1 MSDMMSKVQTLR
13 QKFHQLDI
21 EVDGGVGPN
30 TIHQCANAG
39 ANWIVSG
46 TAITGS
52 QNPRQVMELM
62 RIAVNDAI
70 QRSQL
75 ER

>member
-1 MSDMMSKVQTLR
+1 MPEMMSKVQVLR
-13 QKFHQLDI
+13 QKYRELDI

-30 TIHQCANAG
+30 TIHECANSG
-39 ANWIVSG
+39 ANMIVSG
-46 TAITGS
+46 TAVINA
-52 QNPRQVMELM
+52 QNPRQVMQHM
-62 RIAVNDAI
+62 RDVVNEAI

>member
-1 MSDMMSKVQTLR
+1 MTEMMSKVQTLR
-13 QKFHQLDI
+13 QKYSQLDI

-30 TIHQCANAG
+30 TIDHCADAG

-46 TAITGS
+46 TAVIGS
-52 QNPRQVMELM
+52 PNPRQVMQLM
-62 RIAVNDAI
+62 RDRVNDAI
-70 QRSQL
+70 LRSQL